1 MNKSRILVVALIVVL
16 LCLAG
21 GSYSI
26 FGGKVSIGLGLA
38 AFANTDKYTIGDT
51 EITSAVENL
60 DIDWTSGK
68 VNIEYHA
75 GSGVSVSEIANRA
88 TSEDEKLR
96 WWLDGTT
103 LRIKYSKPQL
113 TIFNNLKKTLTVS
126 LPEGII
132 LKNVDIDTTSADVSV
147 PSMTADKIKFDTTSG
162 DVNAVVTTKKLSASS
177 TSGDLNIR
185 QDSEI
190 NTASFST
197 TSGTAVFTVP
207 SAEKISMESTSGDL
221 SVSVSGTVADLH
233 LDSTSGAIRPDIG
246 TADKAKF
253 SSTSGDIT
261 ATLVSFKDLNVD
273 ATSGDVTLK
282 LPEIS
287 GFTLDLDARPS
298 KLNSSLAMTKK
309 GDDQYVFGDGSARLR
324 IDTTSGDIHI
334 DK

>member
-1 MNKSRILVVALIVVL
+1 MNKSKILVVALIVVL
-16 LCLAG
+16 LCLVSG
-21 GSYSI
+21 TYSI
-26 FGGKVSIGLGLA
+26 FGGKVSIGLA
-38 AFANTDKYTIGDT
+38 AFANADKYTVGDT
-51 EITSAVENL
+51 EITSTVENL

-75 GSGVSVSEIANRA
+75 GSGVSVSETANRD

-103 LRIKYSKPQL
+103 LRIKYAKPQL

-126 LPEGII
+126 LPESIV
-132 LKNVDIDTTSADVSV
+132 LKNVDIDTTSADIGV
-147 PSMTADKIKFDTTSG
+147 PSMTADEIKFDTTSG
-162 DVNAVVTTKKLSASS
+162 DVNAVITAKKLSASS
-177 TSGDLNIR
+177 TSGDLNVR
-185 QDSEI
+185 QDSDI
-190 NTASFST
+190 NTAHFSS
-197 TSGTAVFTVP
+197 TSGALAFTVP
-207 SAEKISMESTSGDL
+207 SAEKISMESTSGDI
-221 SVSVSGTVADLH
+221 SVTVPGTVGDLN
-233 LDSTSGAIRPDIG
+233 LDSTSGSIKPDIAN
-246 TADKAKF
+246 TDKAKF

-273 ATSGDVTLK
+273 VTSGDVTLK

-298 KLNSSLAMTKK
+298 KLKSSLAMVKK

-324 IDTTSGDIHI
+324 VSTTSGDVHI

>member
-1 MNKSRILVVALIVVL
+1 MNKSKFLLVALIVVL
-16 LCLAG
+16 LCLISG
-21 GSYSI
+21 TYSI
-26 FGGKVSIGLGLA
+26 FGGKVSIGLA
-38 AFANTDKYTIGDT
+38 AFANADKYTVGDT
-51 EITSAVENL
+51 EITSTVENL

-75 GSGVSVSEIANRA
+75 GSGVSVSETANRD

-103 LRIKYSKPQL
+103 LRIKYAKPQL

-126 LPEGII
+126 LPEGIV
-132 LKNVDIDTTSADVSV
+132 LKNVDIDTTSADIGV
-147 PSMTADKIKFDTTSG
+147 PSMTADEIKFDTTSG
-162 DVNAVVTTKKLSASS
+162 DVNAVITAKKLSASS
-177 TSGDLNIR
+177 TSGDLNVR
-185 QDSEI
+185 QDSDI
-190 NTASFST
+190 NTAHFSS
-197 TSGTAVFTVP
+197 TSGALAFTVP
-207 SAEKISMESTSGDL
+207 SAEKISMESTSGDI
-221 SVSVSGTVADLH
+221 SVTVPRTVGDLN
-233 LDSTSGAIRPDIG
+233 LDSTSGSIKPDIAN
-246 TADKAKF
+246 TDKAKF

-273 ATSGDVTLK
+273 VTSGDVTLK

-298 KLNSSLAMTKK
+298 KLKSSLAMVKK

-324 IDTTSGDIHI
+324 VSTTSGDVHI

>member
-1 MNKSRILVVALIVVL
+1 MNKSKILVVALIVVL

-38 AFANTDKYTIGDT
+38 AFANSDKYTIGDT
-51 EITSAVENL
+51 EINSTVENL
-60 DIDWTSGK
+60 EIDWVSGK

-75 GSGVSVSEIANRA
+75 GSGVSVSEVANRS

-96 WWLDGTT
+96 WWMDGTT
-103 LRIKYSKPQL
+103 LRIKYAKPQL
-113 TIFNNLKKTLTVS
+113 VSFNNLKKTLTVS
-126 LPEGII
+126 LPEGIV
-132 LKNVDIDTTSADVSV
+132 LKNVDIDTTSADIGV
-147 PSMTADKIKFDTTSG
+147 PSMTADEIKFDTTSG
-162 DVNAVVTTKKLSASS
+162 DVNAVITAKKLSASS
-177 TSGDLNIR
+177 TSGDLNVR
-185 QDSEI
+185 QDSDI
-190 NTASFST
+190 NTAHFSS
-197 TSGTAVFTVP
+197 TSGALAFTVP
-207 SAEKISMESTSGDL
+207 SAEKISMESTSGDI
-221 SVSVSGTVADLH
+221 SVTVPRTVGDLN
-233 LDSTSGAIRPDIG
+233 LDSTSGSIKPDIAN
-246 TADKAKF
+246 TDKAKF

-273 ATSGDVTLK
+273 VTSGDVTLK

-298 KLNSSLAMTKK
+298 KLKSSLAMVKK

-324 IDTTSGDIHI
+324 VSTTSGDVHI

>member
-126 LPEGII
+126 LPEGIT

-147 PSMTADKIKFDTTSG
+147 PSMTADEIKFDTTSG

-221 SVSVSGTVADLH
+221 SVSV
-233 LDSTSGAIRPDIG
+233 
-246 TADKAKF
+246 
-253 SSTSGDIT
+253 
-261 ATLVSFKDLNVD
+261 LVTINNV
-273 ATSGDVTLK
+273 
-282 LPEIS
+282 
-287 GFTLDLDARPS
+287 
-298 KLNSSLAMTKK
+298 
-309 GDDQYVFGDGSARLR
+309 
-324 IDTTSGDIHI
+324 
-334 DK
+334 